1 MKVAAAGDRGARLRI
16 LFVVR
21 CLEIGGAER
30 QLVENIRH
38 LDPSRY
44 ACKVVS
50 LYPGGPF
57 RGELEALPHV
67 MVADLGKTGRWD
79 WTGVLWRAW
88 RLVRAEQPDVLVGAF
103 DVAHQLTA
111 VLGRALGLPTAWL
124 VANAFMD
131 FSLYDWLPG
140 VLDRVS
146 RRLVAWPR
154 LVVFNSEAGAR
165 YYLSRGFT
173 PRAHVVIPNPFDT
186 RRFAPD
192 PATGARVRREWG
204 IEEETPVIGIVAR
217 LDPIKDHASFL
228 EAAAGVAAAMPA
240 ARFVCV
246 GNGEPVYTASLKTR
260 ATALGLDSR
269 LLWAGARHDMP
280 AVYNALDV
288 NVLCSIGEGM
298 PNVLGEAMACGTPC
312 VVTDAGDSA
321 LVVGDTGRV
330 VPVRAPRELAA
341 AMIELAGAPPAERH
355 ARALQAR
362 QRIVERY
369 DAHACASRLGD
380 ALASVSRRS

>member
-1 MKVAAAGDRGARLRI
+1 MASLHYKFATMNSGKSTQLIQAHFNYLERGMVPLAMTPAIDDRFG
-16 LFVVR
+16 
-21 CLEIGGAER
+21 
-30 QLVENIRH
+30 
-38 LDPSRY
+38 
-44 ACKVVS
+44 
-50 LYPGGPF
+50 PGII
-57 RGELEALPHV
+57 
-67 MVADLGKTGRWD
+67 
-79 WTGVLWRAW
+79 
-88 RLVRAEQPDVLVGAF
+88 
-103 DVAHQLTA
+103 
-111 VLGRALGLPTAWL
+111 
-124 VANAFMD
+124 
-131 FSLYDWLPG
+131 S
-140 VLDRVS
+140 
-146 RRLVAWPR
+146 
-154 LVVFNSEAGAR
+154 
-165 YYLSRGFT
+165 
-173 PRAHVVIPNPFDT
+173 
-186 RRFAPD
+186 
-192 PATGARVRREWG
+192 ARVGLELKVEVFSDSCDLFEMVKARHGEKPIDVFIVDEAQFLTREQVYQLAR
-204 IEEETPVIGIVAR
+204 IVDELKIPVIGIVAR

-269 LLWAGARHDMP
+269 LLWAGARHDMS

-321 LVVGDTGRV
+321 LVVGDTGPV

-380 ALASVSRRS
+380 ALASVSRQS